1 MAVRY
6 THKDADREMLEQPG
20 AHDVGGDLRKDAAL
34 LLPLGGAVRLG
45 VFVGG
50 AVTGPDTV
58 VQSVTCVHSRPQYTY
73 SLAHGLLQT
82 GKSIVD

>member
-6 THKDADREMLEQPG
+6 AHKDADREMLEQPG
-20 AHDVGGDLRKDAAL
+20 AHDVGGDLRKDAAF

-50 AVTGPDTV
+50 AVTGPVLLSSPSPVFTADHSTRTAWHTV
-58 VQSVTCVHSRPQYTY
+58 YFKRAN
-73 SLAHGLLQT
+73 L
-82 GKSIVD
+82 